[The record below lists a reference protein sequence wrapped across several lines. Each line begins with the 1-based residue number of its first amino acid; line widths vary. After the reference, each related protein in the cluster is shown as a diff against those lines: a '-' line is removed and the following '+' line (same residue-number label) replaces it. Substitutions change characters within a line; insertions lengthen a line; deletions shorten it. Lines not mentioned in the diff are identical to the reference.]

1 MEAPPNIGLP
11 QSRKKR
17 LKRKRHVQKRMKKK
31 NSSDGSTFKARLP
44 GDVQVDAGIN
54 NTEESVLMEVRPN
67 NGLSDFSQKQSFKRK
82 KTKSK
87 RKKENIDPN
96 VSARTKEA
104 SLQGGPLAE
113 LFRSQ
118 KKRSKRKRS
127 KHTIKPSANIGT
139 PVDMLT
145 LSLNSDLCTSEQKR
159 KKIKL
164 NPDIVMQLKCGLS
177 RSAKRRKRKRMK
189 KNVDPNES
197 VSMELSALSIISDF
211 CSPGKKRK
219 IETKLDPQS
228 SSPSIEG
235 IVQSLSRLRL
245 TENNIDEDINS
256 NVEFLR
262 QKCRL
267 SSELIWTNPP
277 KKKLLVLDINGIL
290 VDILQGSCKGS
301 KSDFRLSGKKAIKRP
316 HCDDFLHFIFDR
328 FYIGVWSSRTKKNVN
343 IAVDKLMGDFKH
355 KLLFKWDQSHC
366 TTTKFKT
373 IEVKHKLLVLKEL
386 KKLWGERDHGLPWN
400 KGDFNESNT
409 LLIDDSPYKALRN
422 PVRVSYLAAQLCH
435 MAHTAIF
442 PYPYQHTD
450 KSDSLLG
457 PGSVLRIYLEGIEKA
472 NNVQNFVEQ
481 NPFGEP
487 AITES
492 HPLWDFYSQVIKSE
506 EEEPSLAH

>member
-1 MEAPPNIGLP
+1 MEAPPIIGLP

-31 NSSDGSTFKARLP
+31 NSSDGSTFEARLP
-44 GDVQVDAGIN
+44 GDVQVEAGVN
-54 NTEESVLMEVRPN
+54 NTE
-67 NGLSDFSQKQSFKRK
+67 D
-82 KTKSK
+82 
-87 RKKENIDPN
+87 
-96 VSARTKEA
+96 ARTKEA

-118 KKRSKRKRS
+118 KKRSKMKRS

-164 NPDIVMQLKCGLS
+164 NLDIVMQLKCGLS
-177 RSAKRRKRKRMK
+177 R
-189 KNVDPNES
+189 
-197 VSMELSALSIISDF
+197 F

-256 NVEFLR
+256 NEEFLR

-267 SSELIWTNPP
+267 SSELIWTSPP

-290 VDILQGSCKGS
+290 VDILQGCCKGS
-301 KSDFRLSGKKAIKRP
+301 
-316 HCDDFLHFIFDR
+316 
-328 FYIGVWSSRTKKNVN
+328 KKNVN

-355 KLLFKWDQSHC
+355 KLLFKWSHC

-386 KKLWGERDHGLPWN
+386 KKLWGERDHGLPWK

-409 LLIDDSPYKALRN
+409 LLIDDSPYKGLRN

-435 MAHTAIF
+435 MAHTVIF

-457 PGSVLRIYLEGIEKA
+457 ACSVLRIYLEGIEKA

-481 NPFGEP
+481 NPFGYKERGTLP
-487 AITES
+487 R
-492 HPLWDFYSQVIKSE
+492 PLRTLLRNLRVT
-506 EEEPSLAH
+506 SLNDKFCMALPVKPN